1 MLDVMG
7 HFCLDWGGVVGDSCC
22 TENLLE
28 DGLKGLRVD
37 VVVDEFLADAGAAKV
52 MVNPVFQYIIR
63 PLQAIL
69 HIILYRICPIAGF
82 MAAGFSLTFLWT
94 WSPGHQRSDIFSTG
108 YMTACFGHIKCCF
121 GHIKW

>member
-1 MLDVMG
+1 LLDVVG

-52 MVNPVFQYIIR
+52 MVAVDVM
-63 PLQAIL
+63 
-69 HIILYRICPIAGF
+69 GG
-82 MAAGFSLTFLWT
+82 AAFAN
-94 WSPGHQRSDIFSTG
+94 RS
-108 YMTACFGHIKCCF
+108 
-121 GHIKW
+121 